1 MITEFFTS
9 YNPLPEY
16 SPQDTLDFKETILA
30 LDKNKSRDNVKSK
43 ISRNIFLQDHQE
55 LEKIRQENNIQW
67 LGTPLELAE
76 SVKALIEAKKING
89 VSEKQVFLFFQ
100 QVLDLPFD
108 KREKLQSLKK
118 RSTDLTPLLEQMEFH
133 LKQWINKS

>member
-1 MITEFFTS
+1 VTS
-9 YNPLPEY
+9 
-16 SPQDTLDFKETILA
+16 TIPG
-30 LDKNKSRDNVKSK
+30 
-43 ISRNIFLQDHQE
+43 NIFLQDHQE
-55 LEKIRQENNIQW
+55 LGKIRQENNIQW

-76 SVKALIEAKKING
+76 LVKALIEAKKING

-100 QVLDLPFD
+100 QALGLPFD
-108 KREKLQSLKK
+108 KREKLQSLRK